1 MQTANQSTEQLVNQ
15 HWSLEGLLYIE
26 LGHKAI
32 QKSMSEWV
40 TRLISEQHQYAKF
53 HIVTRCNNS
62 TDCINVGNREKPKTR
77 NVLKLGRNIKDF
89 FCKTLR
95 HTNKGCAIKIYLLTY
110 RVVPVRNN
118 LESNVINFSNIKC
131 FKSSLLSCN
140 LRRYTHF

>member
-1 MQTANQSTEQLVNQ
+1 M
-15 HWSLEGLLYIE
+15 
-26 LGHKAI
+26 
-32 QKSMSEWV
+32 

-110 RVVPVRNN
+110 LINKQSETVRNCKQLSKLTLSYILHACVN
-118 LESNVINFSNIKC
+118 LTLPSI
-131 FKSSLLSCN
+131 LGGLSTPARGCE
-140 LRRYTHF
+140 LRHQTTMKWFISARK